1 LLVVLLLVLKVAR
14 IPLTAFAFLGG
25 ALAIGVGFG
34 AQNVIKNLISGVI
47 ILFERKI
54 RVGDIVSVG
63 GMSGTVLSVD
73 LRATTVRGF
82 DGIDAI
88 VPNSTLLE
96 NQISNWSGGNPN
108 LRRAIAVGVAYGSD
122 VRKAAQLIG
131 DCARAHASVLPDPA
145 PEVLFEDF
153 GSDALMLRL
162 LYWIWLG
169 GPRGG
174 PTVDSDLRYAID
186 DALRAAGISIAF
198 PQRDV
203 HLDLTGPL
211 RVELAAG
218 SNPNAPP
225 GTSSAS

>member
-1 LLVVLLLVLKVAR
+1 VLAVLLLVLRMAR

-54 RVGDIVSVG
+54 RVGDIVSIG
-63 GMSGTVLSVD
+63 GTAGMVLSVD
-73 LRATTVRGF
+73 FRATTVRGF

-88 VPNSTLLE
+88 VPNSALLE

-108 LRRAIAVGVAYGSD
+108 VRRAIAVGVAYGSD
-122 VRKAAQLIG
+122 VRKAAQLI
-131 DCARAHASVLPDPA
+131 DECARAHASVLTVPP
-145 PEVLFEDF
+145 PEVLFDDF
-153 GSDALMLRL
+153 GSDALALRL
-162 LYWIWLG
+162 LYWIRLG
-169 GPRGG
+169 GARSG

-186 DALRAAGISIAF
+186 DALRTAGIAIAF

-203 HLDLTGPL
+203 HLDVKGPLQVELTG
-211 RVELAAG
+211 G
-218 SNPNAPP
+218 SARSAAPP
-225 GTSSAS
+225 R